1 MKSKENDKIQGTEEA
16 WDEKTLGATEE
27 FVAVADLGDDEAIN
41 SALELQ
47 AISIRLQKS
56 LIEDFKVIA
65 GFHGLGYQPLM
76 RQALARFA
84 DGEKKRLIRE
94 YARKQAKE
102 LEGQKRLEKEQKN
115 KKKVA

>member
-1 MKSKENDKIQGTEEA
+1 MKSKENDKTQGTEEA

-27 FVAVADLGDDEAIN
+27 FVAVADVDDEAIN

-94 YARKQAKE
+94 YACKQAKE

-115 KKKVA
+115 GKKVA